1 MANRLYQLESGRHH
15 YEQTLR
21 TIIEQYWSERPL
33 LKETERVEP
42 LIKRYTVQQS
52 AYRFVRSLEERR
64 QFI

>member
-21 TIIEQYWSERPL
+21 TIIEQHWGERPYY
-33 LKETERVEP
+33 KETERVKT
-42 LIKRYTVQQS
+42 LIKPYMVQQS